1 MTKTWKVR
9 LRVKILSKKESKIL
23 STQIVSNHFFAF
35 SNHGYKFP
43 KSQSEYSFFNPTTL
57 LISCIRC
64 IGISKNSDLRIFL
77 ISTFKTSEVLEQ
89 KLEFTH
95 QLMGFEFEN
104 QKFLV
109 WFNATGK
116 GTTVET
122 FCTDPLIHHRFCV
135 AILRK
140 INYKLNKNYLSSIPE
155 GIKVKLKPDQSLKP
169 DYFNEFVVSEK
180 ELKKKSA
187 YESW

>member
-1 MTKTWKVR
+1 MTNLKVR
-9 LRVKILSKKESKIL
+9 HNLKILSKKESKLL
-23 STQIVSNHFFAF
+23 SEQVVSNHFFAF
-35 SNHGYKFP
+35 SNYGYNYKNKEQEF
-43 KSQSEYSFFNPTTL
+43 SFFNPTTL

-64 IGISKNSDLRIFL
+64 IGITKNSDLRNFL
-77 ISTFKTSEVLEQ
+77 ITTFKTSEVLEQ
-89 KLEFTH
+89 KLEYTH

-104 QKFLV
+104 HKFLV

-122 FCTDPLIHHRFCV
+122 FCTDPAIHHRFCV

-140 INYKLNKNYLSSIPE
+140 IKYKLNNRYLDQIPMSI
-155 GIKVKLKPDQSLKP
+155 KLKLNPDNSLKP

-180 ELKKKSA
+180 SLKKKA
-187 YESW
+187 PYEW